1 MSRFSGFSGQLETQQ
16 DKVHETKRIVLRDG
30 YEYIHF
36 VTKVTDRGKT
46 FWSCRDN
53 KTDMEVGVIGQF
65 KPWKRYAIE
74 FTPKSIFSSYCLT
87 DIQKFMGILQEG
99 YQ

>member
-1 MSRFSGFSGQLETQQ
+1 MRISGFSGQLETQQ
-16 DKVHETKRIVLRDG
+16 DRARETKRIALRDG
-30 YEYIHF
+30 FEYVHF
-36 VTKVTDRGKT
+36 VSKAANVNKI

-53 KTDMEVGVIGQF
+53 KTDMEIGVIGQF

-74 FTPKSIFSSYCLT
+74 FTPKSIFSSYCLAE
-87 DIQKFMGILQEG
+87 IQTFMKTLQEG

>member
-1 MSRFSGFSGQLETQQ
+1 MRISGFSGQLETQQ
-16 DKVHETKRIVLRDG
+16 DRARETKRIALRDG
-30 YEYIHF
+30 FEYVHF
-36 VTKVTDRGKT
+36 VSKAANVNKI

-53 KTDMEVGVIGQF
+53 KTDMEIGVIGWFQL
-65 KPWKRYAIE
+65 WKRYAVE